1 MGLGFG
7 VWGLW
12 RMLSETLAGFAFLK
26 VFLPRP
32 LSISKRKG
40 PSYLLKGMRS
50 EAGLSEFHCQNLNPR
65 VSESSWKSMHARSY
79 VTVLGFE
86 FEVHFTQT
94 RSCHVSRS
102 TSQGWN
108 FEKSDCGDAQ
118 VYREREIKRE
128 MDCWRDRNIEID
140 E

>member
-1 MGLGFG
+1 
-7 VWGLW
+7 
-12 RMLSETLAGFAFLK
+12 MLSETLAGFAFFEG
-26 VFLPRP
+26 VSTTPQ
-32 LSISKRKG
+32 SIFKRQD

-65 VSESSWKSMHARSY
+65 VSTSSWKSMHARSY

-102 TSQGWN
+102 TSQDFRVGTWRKAIV
-108 FEKSDCGDAQ
+108 EMQKS
-118 VYREREIKRE
+118 KP
-128 MDCWRDRNIEID
+128 
-140 E
+140 